1 MKVIIDID
9 ENCIE
14 NQVIIKC
21 SKFDEN
27 IAMLQRNISNSLSEN
42 IKLELHKDQKDYYI
56 DIEDILF
63 FQTEGDMVKA
73 HTRDDIFDTGY
84 RLYELEKILPWTY
97 CRISKSAILNV
108 KKVYAITKNITASSE
123 IEFKDSHKHVF
134 VSRGYFKPLKS
145 KLDEIRS
152 KE

>member
-21 SKFDEN
+21 SKFDEK

-42 IKLELHKDQKDYYI
+42 IKLELYKDQKDYYI

-97 CRISKSAILNV
+97 V
-108 KKVYAITKNITASSE
+108 
-123 IEFKDSHKHVF
+123 EFQSLQ
-134 VSRGYFKPLKS
+134 Y
-145 KLDEIRS
+145 
-152 KE
+152 